1 MSAEQCTQTLEALP
15 TMKRANL
22 QRLWEDLFGRL
33 PHPRIRRELL
43 IPILAYRVQE
53 KTYGGLKPSTRNF
66 LRKVA
71 LEAENKKSTPSA
83 LRIKPG
89 TRLLREW
96 HGERHDVVV
105 TERGHLYKGKEYKT
119 LSEIARLITGNRWSG
134 PLFFGLK

>member
-1 MSAEQCTQTLEALP
+1 
-15 TMKRANL
+15 MKRAAL
-22 QRLWEDLFGRL
+22 RQLWEELFGKL
-33 PHPRIRRELL
+33 PHPRLRRELL

-53 KTYGGLKPSTRNF
+53 KTYGGLKLSTRNF

-71 LEAENKKSTPSA
+71 LEAENDKSTSPA
-83 LRIKPG
+83 LQIKPG

-105 TERGHLYKGKEYKT
+105 TERGHLYKGREYKT

-134 PLFFGLK
+134 PLFFGLKKRSGRTAE